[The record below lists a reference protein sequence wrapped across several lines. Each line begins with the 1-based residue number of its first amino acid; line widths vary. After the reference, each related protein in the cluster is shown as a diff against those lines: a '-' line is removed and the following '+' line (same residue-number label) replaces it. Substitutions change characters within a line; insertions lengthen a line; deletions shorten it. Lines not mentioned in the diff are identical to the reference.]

1 MLVYPYLYPI
11 MIVSL
16 FYIIIIILVVVG
28 TYYFT
33 ENAGNGAR
41 RWSGAHETADTLG
54 HLLSLWRNVG
64 R

>member
-16 FYIIIIILVVVG
+16 FYIIIIILVG